1 MTATAVTSNDGAEV
15 VLSANRIAQHRAEF
29 RGPLLLRGDPGYD
42 DARRIHN
49 GMIDRRPALIVRC
62 AGTADVIRAV
72 RLAAEHD
79 LRLAVRGGGHGV
91 PGFAVCDRG
100 LMLDLSPMKDVRVDP
115 TKRTARAGGGVT
127 WGEFDSETQR
137 FGLATTGG
145 LARPTGIAGLTL
157 AGGHGLLM
165 RKHGLA
171 CDNLLSADVVTA
183 DGELR
188 IASATE
194 NADLF
199 WGLRGGGGNFGV
211 VTSFEYRLHPVGPML
226 GGLVMYPFDQARSV
240 LRRYAEFTATAPDE
254 VGSLAILATL
264 PDGTKAVVFLLAYN
278 GSPVEGERVLRPLRS
293 IATPIADLVAAM
305 PYTAL
310 QSIVEKFNPPGMRN
324 YWKTSYLQD
333 VGDGLIESLIDR
345 YAAVPSPQT
354 HVVLYTL
361 GGAVNRVPDDAT
373 AVAYRDARHILLVV
387 GMWER
392 AEEDDRNRGW
402 VREFWTATQPFAS
415 GGFYPNYEAE
425 VSGERLSAAFG
436 PAKFDRL
443 AALKAKY
450 DPANLFRL
458 NQNIR
463 ATTPGLLESSNRKTR
478 SGQIEFP
485 NHE

>member
-1 MTATAVTSNDGAEV
+1 MPELVLTSNRGSETGLSDG
-15 VLSANRIAQHRAEF
+15 RISQLRAEL
-29 RGPLLLRGDPGYD
+29 RGPILLRGDPGYD
-42 DARRIHN
+42 DVRRIHN
-49 GMIDRRPALIVRC
+49 GMTDRRPAMIIRGT
-62 AGTADVIRAV
+62 GTADVIRGV
-72 RLAAEHD
+72 RLAAAHD
-79 LRLAVRGGGHGV
+79 LCLAVRGGGHGV
-91 PGFAVCDRG
+91 PGFAVCDGG
-100 LMLDLSPMKDVRVDP
+100 LMLDLSLMRDVRVDP
-115 TKRTARAGGGVT
+115 TRRTARASGGVT
-127 WGEFDSETQR
+127 WGEFDLETQV

-145 LARPTGIAGLTL
+145 LVRTTGIAGLTL

-194 NADLF
+194 HPDLL

-211 VTSFEYRLHPVGPML
+211 VTSFEYRLHEVGPML
-226 GGLVMYPFDQARSV
+226 GGLVIYPFDQARAV
-240 LRRYAEFTATAPDE
+240 LTAYREFTATAPDE

-264 PDGTKAVVFLLAYN
+264 PDGTKAVVLLLAYN
-278 GSPVEGERVLRPLRS
+278 GAVEAGERVLRPVRT
-293 IATPIADLVAAM
+293 IATPIADLVAPA

-310 QSIVEKFNPPGMRN
+310 QSIVEKFNPAGMRN
-324 YWKTSYLQD
+324 YWKTSFLDD
-333 VGDGLIESLIDR
+333 VGDGLIESLIER
-345 YAAVPSPQT
+345 YASVPSPQS

-361 GGAVNRVPDDAT
+361 GGAVKRVPDEAT
-373 AVAYRDARHILLVV
+373 AVAHRDARHIFLVV

-392 AEEDDRNRGW
+392 AAEDDRNRDW
-402 VREFWTATQPFAS
+402 VRECWTATQPFAA

-425 VSGERLSAAFG
+425 VAAERLSAAFG
-436 PAKFDRL
+436 PDKFARL

-463 ATTPGLLESSNRKTR
+463 ATTSDPR
-478 SGQIEFP
+478 
-485 NHE
+485 